1 METTGREAIVID
13 MQTGTSLM
21 EKRADVPMPPA
32 SMSKLMTLYILFE
45 SLSKGSLKLKDTMP
59 VSERAWKLGGFKSGS
74 STMGLDPDS
83 HVTIE
88 DLIRGIVVQSG
99 NDSCIVVAE
108 ALAGSEDLFAER
120 MTLTGQRM
128 GLQNS
133 LFKNSTGWP
142 HPEHKMSARDLVLLA
157 RRIITD
163 FPQYYHYFKERNFT
177 YNNIKQI
184 NRNPLIYVDPSVD
197 GLKTGYTKEAGYGL
211 TASAVRGGRRLLL
224 VINGLMTKKSRRKE
238 PQRLFDWGF
247 REFDNY
253 KLFNALDIVEHADV
267 WLGTRNKV
275 PLVIQN
281 DLTLTLRKKSRP
293 NMKVLI
299 AYSNP
304 IAAPIRKGDKLAVLK
319 VLVSGKEV
327 KKIDLISGENIGR
340 LGFLGR
346 IGAAITSVIWGH
358 PG

>member
-1 METTGREAIVID
+1 MKAPRNIHLFLCFLSLILLLGPNQLVLGMETTGREAIVID

-32 SMSKLMTLYILFE
+32 STSKLMTLYILFE

-224 VINGLMTKKSRRKE
+224 VINGL
-238 PQRLFDWGF
+238 
-247 REFDNY
+247 
-253 KLFNALDIVEHADV
+253 
-267 WLGTRNKV
+267 
-275 PLVIQN
+275 
-281 DLTLTLRKKSRP
+281 
-293 NMKVLI
+293 
-299 AYSNP
+299 
-304 IAAPIRKGDKLAVLK
+304 
-319 VLVSGKEV
+319 
-327 KKIDLISGENIGR
+327 
-340 LGFLGR
+340 
-346 IGAAITSVIWGH
+346 
-358 PG
+358 